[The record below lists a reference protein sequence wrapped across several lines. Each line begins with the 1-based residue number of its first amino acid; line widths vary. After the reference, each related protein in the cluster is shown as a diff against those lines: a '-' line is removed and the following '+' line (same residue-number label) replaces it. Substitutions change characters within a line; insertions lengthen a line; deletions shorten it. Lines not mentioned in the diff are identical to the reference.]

1 MAQYARETLKIDGI
15 FGVVVPGMRAD
26 LVLLDANPLQDVAN
40 LQKRAGVMVKGTWV
54 SGDEIRAGLEAIVRR

>member
-1 MAQYARETLKIDGI
+1 
-15 FGVVVPGMRAD
+15 MRAD

-54 SGDEIRAGLEAIVRR
+54 SADEIRTGLEAIVRR